1 MVVVVRSFYSSVS
14 STLLTVKTLSIC
26 TLCNVSTK
34 GIVIV
39 PSCTTSQIDDRN
51 SKSVNVSKTQIP
63 TKAYDKLVLGGKT

>member
-39 PSCTTSQIDDRN
+39 PSCTSQIDDRN